1 MQHKNI
7 SGTLVTRIWP
17 WGLVLALSACGGG
30 GGGDTAVAPP
40 PPVTPPVPVTPVT
53 PTPPPVVNGAQPV
66 GIQAENDQYRIV
78 YTATDSADSRANSA
92 QLEWVQNPG
101 LESQLAT
108 STNYS
113 MTLDEAPLIAPY
125 SGTPNP

>member
-1 MQHKNI
+1 MQHKNM

-40 PPVTPPVPVTPVT
+40 LPVIPPVPTTPVT
-53 PTPPPVVNGAQPV
+53 PTPPVVNGAQPV
-66 GIQAENDQYRIV
+66 GIQAENDQYRVV
-78 YTATDSADSRANSA
+78 YTTTDSADARTNSA
-92 QLEWVQNPG
+92 HLEWVQNPG
-101 LESQLAT
+101 LEPKVAT
-108 STNYS
+108 STNYT

-125 SGTPNP
+125 SGTFTVN